1 MKVLSGTVNGG
12 NQTLLMDG
20 VLEERIRAGVSWMR
34 GASGARLSRRG
45 VSWMCSSRRRRA
57 VKEEGVLWC
66 SAGRRCW

>member
-12 NQTLLMDG
+12 NQTLPMDG
-20 VLEERIRAGVSWMR
+20 VLEERIRRGVSWMR
-34 GASGARLSRRG
+34 EASGARLSRRG
-45 VSWMCSSRRRRA
+45 VGWMCWSRRRRA